1 MPRPPR
7 LPLFLGFFIVLAL
20 LAGPSAGPATARV
33 SAVGL
38 LDYSKKNFKMG
49 DWVRYKVEVSN
60 SHGNE
65 DVNLQEVRIVGE
77 ETYRGERCFWVET
90 WYGPDEK
97 SAAFDLALMCY
108 EVFNDIAPDVHYR
121 NYMRLVLL
129 GLDDEG
135 VPEMNDL
142 QRSNPNAAPPDLRPY
157 RGQVDTLG
165 VEAVET
171 PKGKL
176 DGNRVRITRR
186 LSRTHP
192 EADSTV
198 NRITDTVRDTWFNR
212 KVPVT
217 SVLQENE
224 VSTRKIQS
232 YKVGTPSTDA
242 TETIDESM
250 NRTAIAVEWGTG
262 AKSTL
267 LEQWREKRGLLRAKG
282 AGGVG
287 LEGEAPPD

>member
-1 MPRPPR
+1 MPHPRR
-7 LPLFLGFFIVLAL
+7 LPIVLGCLLVFAL
-20 LAGPSAGPATARV
+20 LAGPAARPAEARV

-38 LDYSKKNFKMG
+38 LDYTKQNFKVG
-49 DWVRYKVEVSN
+49 DWVRYKVELSN
-60 SHGNE
+60 SKGFE

-90 WYGPDEK
+90 WYGPNEM
-97 SAAFDLALMCY
+97 SASFDLALVSY
-108 EVFNDIAPDVHYR
+108 DVFEDVAPDVHYR
-121 NYMRLVLL
+121 NYLRLVLL

-142 QRSNPNAAPPDLRPY
+142 QRSNPNAPPPDLRPY

-165 VEAVET
+165 IEAVET
-171 PKGKL
+171 PKGKIEGRHL
-176 DGNRVRITRR
+176 RITRR

-198 NRITDTVRDTWFNR
+198 NRITDTVRDNWINR

-217 SVLQENE
+217 SLVREVE

-242 TETIDESM
+242 PETIDESL
-250 NRTAIAVEWGTG
+250 NRSAIAVEWGTG
-262 AKSTL
+262 ATSSL

-282 AGGVG
+282 AAGMG
-287 LEGEAPPD
+287 LEDEAPPD